1 MSTTKM
7 AQRNI
12 FLSSLYTG
20 AENWPKTSPVVYYC
34 EHKRGRPG
42 NEASFSVQYHLS
54 SGRSH
59 GKALYKI
66 SGKDTCI

>member
-1 MSTTKM
+1 M

-20 AENWPKTSPVVYYC
+20 AENWPKTSPAVYYC

-42 NEASFSVQYHLS
+42 NKASFSVQYQS
-54 SGRSH
+54 FEWKKPWKS
-59 GKALYKI
+59 I
-66 SGKDTCI
+66 I